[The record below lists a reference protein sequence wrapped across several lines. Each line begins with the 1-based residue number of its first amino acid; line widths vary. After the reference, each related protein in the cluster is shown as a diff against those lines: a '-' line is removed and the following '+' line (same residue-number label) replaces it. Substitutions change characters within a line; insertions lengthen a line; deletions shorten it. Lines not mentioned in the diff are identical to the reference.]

1 MAAKVVD
8 IYVAE
13 RMKKAKTMSEEST
26 EPTNDLTTCVGFPS
40 PAQNYM
46 EKALSLDEHFMKHPS
61 ATYYVRVVGE
71 SLVGVG
77 IQSEDIL
84 IVDRALEPKPNRIV
98 MAVVGGEFV
107 IRRVCRVEG
116 ALSLVSVH
124 DDNRA
129 TGLSGQAAFSAG
141 NEKPTGRT
149 EFEIWGV
156 VTNVIHPV

>member
-13 RMKKAKTMSEEST
+13 RMKKINTMPEEST

-46 EKALSLDEHFMKHPS
+46 EKALSLDEHFIKHPS
-61 ATYYVRVVGE
+61 ATYYVRVVGD

-84 IVDRALEPKPNRIV
+84 IVDRALKPKPNRIV
-98 MAVVGGEFV
+98 IAVIDGEFV
-107 IRRVCRVEG
+107 IRRVRFVDG
-116 ALSLVSVH
+116 KLRLVSAH
-124 DDNRA
+124 ADGQPTDP
-129 TGLSGQAAFSAG
+129 SGQVTSASG
-141 NEKPTGRT
+141 GQDLTEQMRQNPAEPT
-149 EFEIWGV
+149 EF
-156 VTNVIHPV
+156 VI